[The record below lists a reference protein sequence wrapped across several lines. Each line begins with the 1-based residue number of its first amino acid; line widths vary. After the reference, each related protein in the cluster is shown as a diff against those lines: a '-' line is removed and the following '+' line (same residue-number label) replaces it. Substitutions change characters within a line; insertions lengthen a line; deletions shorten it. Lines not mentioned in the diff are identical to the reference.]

1 MNAEEELLRRVN
13 SVLHTNKRCI
23 LGIDGLSRAGKT
35 TLVKRIASMLTEKE
49 IETTVIHLDD
59 HIVERSKRYNTG
71 QEEWQEYYSL
81 QWDVNSL
88 VKSLFDNL
96 LHSDEIELSYYE
108 NETDQHVNRTLNL
121 AYKKVIIVE
130 GIFLQREEWRPYIDF
145 TVFIDC
151 PRDVR
156 FARENIQTQL
166 NIEKFRNRYWKAEDY
181 YMEKLHP
188 VEKADLVVPYTQL
201 MND

>member
-1 MNAEEELLRRVN
+1 MNAEEELLRQVI

-35 TLVKRIASMLTEKE
+35 TLVKSIASMLTEKE
-49 IETTVIHLDD
+49 IKNTVIHLDD

-81 QWDVNSL
+81 QWDVDSL

-96 LHSDEIELSYYE
+96 IHSDEIELSYYD

-121 AYKKVIIVE
+121 AFKKVIIVE
-130 GIFLQREEWRPYIDF
+130 GIFLQREEWRPYIDY

-156 FARENIQTQL
+156 FARENSQTQL

-181 YMEKLHP
+181 YMEKLRP